1 MARAKE
7 NWSIKATEKSLE
19 LYNKSFEKIQTTF
32 SIFVSILG
40 LFTGFLAFLNFKH
53 GESLRKEIKDE
64 LDKIKKLED
73 KLDLIKAESEKIKKD
88 IQSFKSNLSNILEE
102 LGYSYFERAR
112 TYFRDK
118 KMEDHFRS
126 MSDYFYLYV
135 VYKIELGSYEL
146 NSLKTFNEEFIKEYN
161 QEIFTNF
168 TKDKYKNAFF
178 HSLDKFRLYCEEM
191 NKKDHLKMVEDAFK
205 ELHKIYGENEI
216 SKIIKYA
223 DRTLKVT
230 GLN

>member
-73 KLDLIKAESEKIKKD
+73 KLDLIKAESEK
-88 IQSFKSNLSNILEE
+88 
-102 LGYSYFERAR
+102 
-112 TYFRDK
+112 
-118 KMEDHFRS
+118 
-126 MSDYFYLYV
+126 
-135 VYKIELGSYEL
+135 
-146 NSLKTFNEEFIKEYN
+146 
-161 QEIFTNF
+161 
-168 TKDKYKNAFF
+168 
-178 HSLDKFRLYCEEM
+178 
-191 NKKDHLKMVEDAFK
+191 
-205 ELHKIYGENEI
+205 
-216 SKIIKYA
+216 
-223 DRTLKVT
+223 
-230 GLN
+230 